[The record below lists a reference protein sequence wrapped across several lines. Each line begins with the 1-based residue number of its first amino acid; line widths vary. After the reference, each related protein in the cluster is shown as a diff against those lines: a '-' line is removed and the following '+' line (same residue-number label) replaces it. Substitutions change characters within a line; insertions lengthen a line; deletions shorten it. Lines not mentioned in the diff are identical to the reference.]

1 MFGRSVMFCF
11 TPSWIYLLSSCLGG
25 TQNKYDYGWI
35 QDSLVLLMLLTL
47 QYSINDKRGNPGG
60 ILSKNVV
67 IVSSPTPSPHSSFLV
82 TLSKIAS
89 FSEETT
95 LTSRRGWSRDRD
107 VSGEGLT
114 ATYCHFQHFHLW
126 HIQFVSRGLGVLL
139 FYLFSHSHPWELP
152 ISMVLR
158 LGYLLELCCG

>member
-67 IVSSPTPSPHSSFLV
+67 IVSLPHHPP
-82 TLSKIAS
+82 I
-89 FSEETT
+89 
-95 LTSRRGWSRDRD
+95 
-107 VSGEGLT
+107 
-114 ATYCHFQHFHLW
+114 
-126 HIQFVSRGLGVLL
+126 LL
-139 FYLFSHSHPWELP
+139 FWWLCQKLRPSVKKLHWRAGGGGAGTGTSLEKDCLLHIVTFSIFTYDTSNLYPAVWASCYFIYFLIP
-152 ISMVLR
+152 IPGNYQFQWSFVLVIF
-158 LGYLLELCCG
+158 